1 MKTYNYFNETITTDD
16 ARLCE
21 HKFDIIEYMTTRH
34 NDIAFTRI
42 ENGVKFRIDNKI
54 FQAKVTRF
62 KNDTNIILMCN
73 KEFDIPDRTIRV
85 TNVPSTKYRV
95 NINDLELY
103 YVFK

>member
-1 MKTYNYFNETITTDD
+1 MTKYYFLGD
-16 ARLCE
+16 ANSERVSE
-21 HKFDIIEYMTTRH
+21 HKFDIVEYMSTKH
-34 NDIAFTRI
+34 NDVEFTRI
-42 ENGVKFRIDNKI
+42 ENGVKFKIDNST
-54 FQAKVTRF
+54 FQVKVTRF

-73 KEFDIPDRTIRV
+73 KKFDIPGREIRV